1 MRPSGEFVDLVRR
14 LHLPARSVRVRL
26 TALYGGLFL
35 VSGAGL
41 LTITYALV
49 RQSTSFFPGAYDLVG
64 PSTLRVLAA
73 AHHQTLAAVAAHQR
87 AVVALAAPQRA
98 GDLHQLLVESGVA
111 LAIMT
116 VIAAALGWLVAGRV
130 LRPLRTMTATTR
142 RISEDNLHDRLA
154 LQGPR
159 DELTD
164 LGDTIDGLLARLEVA
179 FDAQR
184 RFVANA
190 SHELRTPLAT
200 MRASLD
206 VAMAKPVALPAHIVT
221 LEDRLRH
228 EFDHVERL
236 LESFLSLARAQHGL
250 VTDEFTVA
258 LGDIASAAVER
269 RGDDVSRLR
278 LEVEQEQCPEALVR
292 GSEMLLSRMVEN
304 VIDNAVC
311 HNEPGGWVRITP
323 AVDGPLASLV
333 VENGGRL
340 LAQDEVDEL
349 AQPFRRLGAQ
359 RTGSDKGTGLGLSI
373 VASIAQAH
381 GGTLDLRARGDGGL
395 RVMIALPVA
404 VEVPA
409 GARA

>member
-1 MRPSGEFVDLVRR
+1 MPHPGELVDLVRR
-14 LHLPARSVRVRL
+14 LHLPARSVRLRL
-26 TALYGGLFL
+26 TALYAGLFL
-35 VSGAGL
+35 ACGAGL
-41 LTITYALV
+41 LAVTYTLV
-49 RQSTSFFPGAYDLVG
+49 RHTTSIAPVVSRVDPARVKTIAAARHQSPAVVFAHLRAVG
-64 PSTLRVLAA
+64 PTAA
-73 AHHQTLAAVAAHQR
+73 S
-87 AVVALAAPQRA
+87 QRA
-98 GDLHQLLVESGVA
+98 GDLHRLLVESGVA

-116 VIAAALGWLVAGRV
+116 VVAAALGWLVAGRV

-159 DELTD
+159 DELTE

>member
-1 MRPSGEFVDLVRR
+1 MPHPGELVDLVRR
-14 LHLPARSVRVRL
+14 LHLPARSVRLRL
-26 TALYGGLFL
+26 TALYAGLFL
-35 VSGAGL
+35 ACGAGL
-41 LTITYALV
+41 LAMTYTLV
-49 RQSTSFFPGAYDLVG
+49 RHTTSIAPVVQRVDPARVKAIAAARHQSPAVVFAHLRAVG
-64 PSTLRVLAA
+64 PTAA
-73 AHHQTLAAVAAHQR
+73 S
-87 AVVALAAPQRA
+87 QRA
-98 GDLHQLLVESGVA
+98 GDLHRLLVESGVA

-116 VIAAALGWLVAGRV
+116 VVAAALGWLVAGRV

-159 DELTD
+159 DELTE

-179 FDAQR
+179 FEAQR
-184 RFVANA
+184 RFVANV

-206 VAMAKPVALPAHIVT
+206 VAMAKPVPQPEHILT
-221 LEDRLRH
+221 LEDRLRD

-250 VTDEFTVA
+250 VADDFTVA
-258 LGDIASAAVER
+258 LCDIASAAVER
-269 RGDDVSRLR
+269 RGDDVSRFG
-278 LEVEQEQCPEALVR
+278 LEVEQEQCPKAWVK

-311 HNEPGGWVRITP
+311 HNEPGGWIRVTP
-323 AVDGPLASLV
+323 AVDGPIASLV

-359 RTGSDKGTGLGLSI
+359 RTGSDTGTGLGLSI
-373 VASIAQAH
+373 VASIVQAH
-381 GGTLDLRARGDGGL
+381 AGTLDLRARDDGGL

>member
-1 MRPSGEFVDLVRR
+1 VR
-14 LHLPARSVRVRL
+14 LRL
-26 TALYGGLFL
+26 TALYASLFL
-35 VSGAGL
+35 VCGAGL
-41 LTITYALV
+41 LAITYTLV
-49 RQSTSFFPGAYDLVG
+49 RHTTSFAPVVQ
-64 PSTLRVLAA
+64 RVDPARVKAIAA
-73 AHHQTLAAVAAHQR
+73 ARHQSP
-87 AVVALAAPQRA
+87 AVVFAHLRALGPTAASQRA
-98 GDLHQLLVESGVA
+98 GDLHQLLVESGIA

-154 LQGPR
+154 LKGPR
-159 DELTD
+159 DELTE

-179 FDAQR
+179 FEAQR

-206 VAMAKPVALPAHIVT
+206 VAMAKPVPQPAHILT

-236 LESFLSLARAQHGL
+236 LESFLTLARAQHVL
-250 VTDEFTVA
+250 VADEFTVA

-278 LEVEQEQCPEALVR
+278 LEVEQEQCPEAWVR
-292 GSEMLLSRMVEN
+292 GSETLLSRMVEN
-304 VIDNAVC
+304 VIDNAIC
-311 HNEPGGWVRITP
+311 HNEPGGWIRITP
-323 AVDGPLASLV
+323 DVDGPRVSLV
-333 VENGGRL
+333 VENGGQL
-340 LAQDEVDEL
+340 FAQDDVDEL
-349 AQPFRRLGAQ
+349 GQPFRRRGSP
-359 RTGSDKGTGLGLSI
+359 RTGSDNGTGLGLSI

-381 GGTLDLRARGDGGL
+381 GGTLDLHARDDGGL
-395 RVMIALPVA
+395 RVMITLPVA
-404 VEVPA
+404 AGVPA
-409 GARA
+409 GAQA

>member
-1 MRPSGEFVDLVRR
+1 VR
-14 LHLPARSVRVRL
+14 LRL
-26 TALYGGLFL
+26 TALYAGLFL
-35 VSGAGL
+35 ACGAGL
-41 LTITYALV
+41 LAITYTLV
-49 RQSTSFFPGAYDLVG
+49 RHTTSIAPVVSRVDPARVKAIAAVRHQSPAVVFAHLRAVG
-64 PSTLRVLAA
+64 PTAA
-73 AHHQTLAAVAAHQR
+73 S
-87 AVVALAAPQRA
+87 QRA
-98 GDLHQLLVESGVA
+98 GDLHRLLVESGVA

-116 VIAAALGWLVAGRV
+116 VVAAALGWLVAGRV

-159 DELTD
+159 DELTE
-164 LGDTIDGLLARLEVA
+164 LGDTIDRLLARLEVA

-206 VAMAKPVALPAHIVT
+206 VAMAKPVLQLAHIVT
-221 LEDRLRH
+221 LEDRLRD

-250 VTDEFTVA
+250 VADEFTVA
-258 LGDIASAAVER
+258 LGDIACTAVER

-323 AVDGPLASLV
+323 AVDGPRVSLV
-333 VENGGRL
+333 VENGGQM
-340 LAQDEVDEL
+340 LAQEEVDEL

-359 RTGSDKGTGLGLSI
+359 RTGSDKGIGLGLSI
-373 VASIAQAH
+373 VASIVQAH
-381 GGTLDLRARGDGGL
+381 GGTLDLRAAKTVGSG
-395 RVMIALPVA
+395 
-404 VEVPA
+404 
-409 GARA
+409 

>member
-1 MRPSGEFVDLVRR
+1 MPRPGELVDVVRR
-14 LHLPARSVRVRL
+14 LHLPARSVRLRI
-26 TALYGGLFL
+26 TALYASLFL
-35 VSGAGL
+35 VCGAGL
-41 LTITYALV
+41 LAITYTLV
-49 RQSTSFFPGAYDLVG
+49 RHTTSFAPVVQ
-64 PSTLRVLAA
+64 RVDPARVKAIAA
-73 AHHQTLAAVAAHQR
+73 ARHQSP
-87 AVVALAAPQRA
+87 AVVFAQLRAAGPTAASQRA
-98 GDLHQLLVESGVA
+98 GDLHQLLVQSGIA

-116 VIAAALGWLVAGRV
+116 AIAAALGWLLAGRV

-142 RISEDNLHDRLA
+142 RISEDNLHDRLV
-154 LQGPR
+154 LKGPR
-159 DELTD
+159 DELTE
-164 LGDTIDGLLARLEVA
+164 LGDTIDGLLERLEVA
-179 FDAQR
+179 FEAQR

-206 VAMAKPVALPAHIVT
+206 VAMAKPVPQPAHILT

-250 VTDEFTVA
+250 VADEFTVA

-269 RGDDVSRLR
+269 RRGDVSRLR
-278 LEVEQEQCPEALVR
+278 LEVEQEPCPEALVR
-292 GSEMLLSRMVEN
+292 GSETLLARMVEN

-311 HNEPGGWVRITP
+311 HNEPGGWIRITL
-323 AVDGPLASLV
+323 AVDGLRVSLF
-333 VENGGRL
+333 VENGGQL

-373 VASIAQAH
+373 VASIVQAH

-404 VEVPA
+404 VAVPA